1 MCEPAC
7 LIGLSLCCWNMWISQ
22 KGYFYCILCTQKNK
36 IILKCAQQADE
47 RYYDGFH
54 HYHLTHSYIHKQ
66 HSCNEAPDRKLLRLS
81 NTGAHICIPLVAT
94 IRIPF
99 VSMLKYSSKGI
110 YIKLYKHSCS
120 LVLFLMCLQQLLYL
134 TGNLNIYSITLRN
147 IVSGW
152 LFKNCYGQ
160 SMYSCTEYKLW
171 SFKQG
176 QHCQI
181 IWITFLILNV
191 QIKSCIFQW
200 QWRLQCGD
208 LLKPS
213 TSMAGIPFNVFSM
226 FHVNVLSCGSTYN
239 VFCRHLT

>member
-1 MCEPAC
+1 MHISLSLSVVFLILYSIFLAFFPYVVSLPCTVSYFLFFILKSSLLCEPAC
-7 LIGLSLCCWNMWISQ
+7 LIGFAAGTCEFHQ
-22 KGYFYCILCTQKNK
+22 KGYFYCVLCTQKNK

-66 HSCNEAPDRKLLRLS
+66 HSCNEAPDRKLLRLL

-181 IWITFLILNV
+181 IWITFLIL
-191 QIKSCIFQW
+191 IEHA
-200 QWRLQCGD
+200 
-208 LLKPS
+208 
-213 TSMAGIPFNVFSM
+213 T
-226 FHVNVLSCGSTYN
+226 
-239 VFCRHLT
+239 